1 MGGTVE
7 RSQMAQAFLQ
17 NYKFV
22 RRAGLACG
30 LSLAILCARADNFS
44 RVYFDAAADQ
54 LVVTM
59 RYRGTNPD
67 HLFTLRWGHCG
78 QAQGSELPEVVAE
91 VLDSQALDAATK
103 DFKTTTRFDLA
114 NLTCR
119 PAKVT
124 LRTAPHFYTTL
135 VIPAARAPHP

>member
-1 MGGTVE
+1 MGGPVK
-7 RSQMAQAFLQ
+7 RIQMAQAFLQ

-22 RRAGLACG
+22 RHAGLACG
-30 LSLAILCARADNFS
+30 LSLAMLCARADTFS

-59 RYRGTNPD
+59 HYRGTNPD
-67 HLFTLRWGHCG
+67 HVFTLRWGQCG
-78 QAQGSELPEVVAE
+78 HPKGSELPEVVAE

-103 DFKTTTRFDLA
+103 DFKTTTRFNLA
-114 NLTCR
+114 GLACR

-135 VIPAARAPHP
+135 VIPAAR

>member
-1 MGGTVE
+1 
-7 RSQMAQAFLQ
+7 MAQAFLQ

-22 RRAGLACG
+22 RAAGLG
-30 LSLAILCARADNFS
+30 LALGLVVLCARADTFS
-44 RVYFDAAADQ
+44 QVYLDPATDQ

-67 HLFTLRWGHCG
+67 HVFTLKWGQCG
-78 QAQGSELPEVVAE
+78 PPKATPLPEVVAQ
-91 VLDSQALDAATK
+91 VLDSQALDGASK

-114 NLTCR
+114 NLPCR
-119 PAKVT
+119 PARVT
-124 LRTAPHFYTTL
+124 LRTAPHFFTTL

>member
-22 RRAGLACG
+22 RAAALAFG
-30 LSLAILCARADNFS
+30 LSLVVLCARADTFS
-44 RVYFDAAADQ
+44 RVYLDAATDQ

-67 HLFTLRWGHCG
+67 HVFTLQWGQCG
-78 QAQGSELPEVVAE
+78 QRQGSELPEVVAQ
-91 VLDSQALDAATK
+91 VLDSQALDAASK
-103 DFKTTTRFDLA
+103 DFKTTTRFDLGG
-114 NLTCR
+114 LPCR

-124 LRTAPHFYTTL
+124 LRTAPHVYTVL
-135 VIPAARAPHP
+135 VIPAARAPH

>member
-1 MGGTVE
+1 
-7 RSQMAQAFLQ
+7 MAQAFLQ

-22 RRAGLACG
+22 RTAALGCG
-30 LSLAILCARADNFS
+30 LSLLALCARADTFS
-44 RVYFDAAADQ
+44 RVSFDPATDQ

-59 RYRGTNPD
+59 RYRGTHPN
-67 HLFTLRWGHCG
+67 HVFALHWGQCR
-78 QAQGSELPEVVAE
+78 QMQGSQLPEVAVE

-114 NLTCR
+114 NLPCR

-124 LRTAPHFYTTL
+124 LRTAPHFYTTV
-135 VIPAARAPHP
+135 VIPEARAPHP

>member
-1 MGGTVE
+1 
-7 RSQMAQAFLQ
+7 MAQAFLQ

-22 RRAGLACG
+22 RAAGLG
-30 LSLAILCARADNFS
+30 LSLSLVVLCARADTFS
-44 RVYFDAAADQ
+44 RVSFDAATDQ

-59 RYRGTNPD
+59 RYRGTNAD
-67 HLFTLRWGHCG
+67 HVFTLRWGQCG
-78 QAQGSELPEVVAE
+78 QPQGGALPEVVAE
-91 VLDSQALDAATK
+91 VLDSQALDAASK

-114 NLTCR
+114 NLPCR

>member
-7 RSQMAQAFLQ
+7 RSQMAEAFLQ

-22 RRAGLACG
+22 RAAGVACG
-30 LSLAILCARADNFS
+30 LGLMVFCARADTFS
-44 RVYFDAAADQ
+44 RVYLDPATDQ

-59 RYRGTNPD
+59 QYRGTNPD
-67 HLFTLRWGHCG
+67 HVFTLKWGRCG
-78 QAQGSELPEVVAE
+78 RPQSSPLPEVAAE
-91 VLDSQALDAATK
+91 VLDSQARDGASK
-103 DFKTTTRFDLA
+103 DFTTTTRFDLA
-114 NLTCR
+114 NLPCR
-119 PAKVT
+119 PARVT